1 MEAAHVRCEVVPRS
15 PFRLP
20 GGSAD
25 GVVRRRGGVL
35 ERLLHL
41 DGAPVRVR
49 AAQPARERV
58 VLGAW
63 APDEDLAR
71 QGLERL
77 RFALGLDDDLRPF
90 LDAFRWDAW
99 IGPSVRTAPWVRPMR
114 RALPFEALAWA
125 ICEQLIEF
133 ERAVRIERR
142 ILRALGRRCPATGL
156 RDLPAPEA
164 LAGCAPALLES
175 FDLAGRRALALVR
188 CAREVA
194 AGRVD
199 LDGDQ
204 APARARLARIPTVGT
219 WTLDVLALH
228 GQGRLDALPAGDL
241 NLRKL
246 VGRRRSGGDPWARAE
261 EDEVREAFAPYGAWA
276 GVAMAHALRRAPT
289 ASARLAPAA

>member
-1 MEAAHVRCEVVPRS
+1 MEAAHARLEIVPRS

-25 GVVRRRGGVL
+25 GVVRRRGPVL
-35 ERLLHL
+35 ERLLHV
-41 DGAPVRVR
+41 DAAPVRVR
-49 AAQPARERV
+49 AAQPARDRV

-63 APDEDLAR
+63 APDLSLAR
-71 QGLERL
+71 AGLDRL
-77 RFALGLDDDLRPF
+77 RFALGVDDDLRPF
-90 LDAFRWDAW
+90 LEAFRWDAR
-99 IGPSVRTAPWVRPMR
+99 IGGSVRSAPSVRPMR

-125 ICEQLIEF
+125 ICEQLVTF
-133 ERAVRIERR
+133 DRAVAIERR

-199 LDGDQ
+199 LDGDHGR
-204 APARARLARIPTVGT
+204 ARARLARIPTVGT

-246 VGRRRSGGDPWARAE
+246 VGRWRTGGDPAARAE
-261 EDEVREAFAPYGAWA
+261 EEEVREAFAPYGRWA
-276 GVAMAHALRRAPT
+276 GVAMAHALRTAPG
-289 ASARLAPAA
+289 ASARLAAA